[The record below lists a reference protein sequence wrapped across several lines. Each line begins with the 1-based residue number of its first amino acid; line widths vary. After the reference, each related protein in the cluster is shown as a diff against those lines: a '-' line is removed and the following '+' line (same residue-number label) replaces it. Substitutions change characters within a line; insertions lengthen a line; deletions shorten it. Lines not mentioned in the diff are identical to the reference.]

1 MRTLIISFLLMTAI
15 ISVAQQT
22 EQDQEAI
29 RRVIQE
35 SYVQGIHNKAGI
47 ELVEKGF
54 HPGFEMLGVQNGLLT
69 RYPIYSWIETLKKT
83 MGQTPASEITS
94 EIPFVDVAG
103 DAAVARVEL
112 FKEGKHLFTDY
123 MSLYRFQEG
132 WKIVAKIYYR
142 IPEK

>member
-15 ISVAQQT
+15 VSVAQQT

>member
-22 EQDQEAI
+22 EQEAI

-54 HPGFEMLGVQNGLLT
+54 HPGFEMLGIQNGLLT

-83 MGQTPASEITS
+83 MGQAPASEITS

-132 WKIVAKIYYR
+132 WKIVAKKYYR

>member
-15 ISVAQQT
+15 VSVAQQT
-22 EQDQEAI
+22 EQDREAI

-54 HPGFEMLGVQNGLLT
+54 HPGFEMLGVQDGLLT

>member
-1 MRTLIISFLLMTAI
+1 MRTIIVSFLLMTAI
-15 ISVAQQT
+15 VSVAQQT
-22 EQDQEAI
+22 EQDKEDI

-47 ELVEKGF
+47 ALVEKGF

-69 RYPIYSWIETLKKT
+69 RYPIYSWIETLKK
-83 MGQTPASEITS
+83 ASAQSSVAEVTA
-94 EIPFVDVAG
+94 EIPLIDFAG
-103 DAAVARVEL
+103 DAAMARVEL

-123 MSLYRFQEG
+123 MSLYRFPEG

>member
-1 MRTLIISFLLMTAI
+1 MRTLIISLLLMTAI
-15 ISVAQQT
+15 VSVAQQT